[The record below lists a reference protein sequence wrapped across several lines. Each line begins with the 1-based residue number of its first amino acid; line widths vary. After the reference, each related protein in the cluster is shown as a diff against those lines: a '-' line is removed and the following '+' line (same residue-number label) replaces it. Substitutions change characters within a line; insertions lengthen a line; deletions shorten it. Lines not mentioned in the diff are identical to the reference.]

1 MALADP
7 ECKTNLRAQRSF
19 AQVSSLLELMASAAG
34 LEGEVRGTKVALREC
49 SRLIDVAQP
58 LAGAWLQA
66 PIHPGP
72 QPVQAALDAVLIALH
87 GTALV

>member
-66 PIHPGP
+66 IPGP
-72 QPVQAALDAVLIALH
+72 DQFRLRSTLYLSLC
-87 GTALV
+87 TARLWFR